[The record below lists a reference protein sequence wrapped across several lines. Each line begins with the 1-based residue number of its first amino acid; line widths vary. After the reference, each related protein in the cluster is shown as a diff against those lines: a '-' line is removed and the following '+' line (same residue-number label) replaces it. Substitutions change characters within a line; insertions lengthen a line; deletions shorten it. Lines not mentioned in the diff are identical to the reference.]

1 MADQNQFT
9 EKRMIAVLID
19 GDNAQPTLV
28 KEILAEVS
36 RYGRTTFRRIYGNWA
51 SSNMGGWKEV
61 LQENAI
67 QPMQQFPGAIGKNS
81 TDIAMVIDAM
91 DILHSGVVDAFC
103 LVSSDSD
110 FTRLAMRIREQGI
123 FVMGIGER
131 KTTKS
136 FTNACDLFVFTENLS
151 IPTLT
156 AGGNGKSSSTPTTS
170 PESDALP
177 TLRKAFDVCA
187 QENGWATLGMLGYS
201 LRKLEPSFDPRTYG
215 SRNLKTLI
223 SKLPKHWALRE
234 EKHVNGNAV
243 DLVMPKSK

>member
-1 MADQNQFT
+1 
-9 EKRMIAVLID
+9 
-19 GDNAQPTLV
+19 
-28 KEILAEVS
+28 
-36 RYGRTTFRRIYGNWA
+36 
-51 SSNMGGWKEV
+51 
-61 LQENAI
+61 
-67 QPMQQFPGAIGKNS
+67 
-81 TDIAMVIDAM
+81 
-91 DILHSGVVDAFC
+91 LHSGVVDAFC

-151 IPTLT
+151 IPPLT
-156 AGGNGKSSSTPTTS
+156 SGGKSPSTPNTL

-177 TLRKAFDVCA
+177 ILRKAFDLCA

-223 SKLPKHWALRE
+223 SKLPKHWASRD